1 MGPSALADQLP
12 FFKVQIWCIYRVSPK
27 PLAIWAK
34 MHHRKTS
41 ANWVIL
47 FQPFVNTS
55 EEKMSAAHDSDQ
67 NSYEFEFGYT
77 PLRIIT
83 A

>member
-1 MGPSALADQLP
+1 MDLQS
-12 FFKVQIWCIYRVSPK
+12 FPK
-27 PLAIWAK
+27 AAGHLSQ
-34 MHHRKTS
+34 MHHLKTS

>member
-1 MGPSALADQLP
+1 MGPSALADQLA
-12 FFKVQIWCIYRVSPK
+12 FFKVQIWWIYSFPK
-27 PLAIWAK
+27 AAGHLSQ
-34 MHHRKTS
+34 MHHRQTKV
-41 ANWVIL
+41 NWVIP

-77 PLRIIT
+77 PLGL
-83 A
+83 